1 MSKLSVLI
9 VDDDDPCRMML
20 SLALSSRGFDVREA
34 ENGTVALELARE
46 KLPDILLL
54 DALMPPPDGFA
65 VCKTIRT
72 LPGGDTMLVIILTGM
87 ESEEEARNQA
97 LSVNADRVIFKASS
111 WNAFMEEVLTTLDRI
126 AG

>member
-20 SLALSSRGFDVREA
+20 SLALSSRDFEVREA
-34 ENGTVALELARE
+34 ESGEVALALARE

-54 DALMPPPDGFA
+54 DAVMPPPDGFE

-72 LPGGDTMLVIILTGM
+72 LPGGDTMLVIILTGL
-87 ESEEEARNQA
+87 EGDACKEQA
-97 LSVNADRVIFKASS
+97 VSVNADRVIFKGTS